1 MKCLPGPLIYLAAL
15 TTAVAALWPQP
26 RALRTGTTALR
37 LSAGFSISP
46 SFPSPPSDLIS
57 AISQTESFLR
67 DDKLQRLV
75 VGRGVS
81 DASVVKAAKEL
92 KSLTL
97 SLSGSS
103 KRAPAESIT
112 KEVQKPLEERD
123 ESYALQIP
131 SDGSSATLKANTTL
145 GLFRG
150 LTTFSQLWYYVD
162 GDSYSLE
169 TPVDIEDAPSFV
181 RFQKVIFVVLTYN

>member
-1 MKCLPGPLIYLAAL
+1 MKCLSGLLIYIAVLI
-15 TTAVAALWPQP
+15 TAVAALWPQP

-37 LSAGFSISP
+37 LSSDFSISP
-46 SFPSPPSDLIS
+46 SFPSPSPDLIS
-57 AISQTESFLR
+57 AISRTQSFLR

-75 VGRGVS
+75 VGRGTSDVS
-81 DASVVKAAKEL
+81 DVKVAKEL
-92 KSLTL
+92 NSLTL

-181 RFQKVIFVVLTYN
+181 RFQKVFFVVVTYN

>member
-1 MKCLPGPLIYLAAL
+1 MKCLSGLLIYIAVL

-37 LSAGFSISP
+37 LSSDFSISP
-46 SFPSPPSDLIS
+46 SFPSPSPDLIS
-57 AISQTESFLR
+57 AISRTQSFLR

-75 VGRGVS
+75 VGRGTS
-81 DASVVKAAKEL
+81 DASDVKVAKEL

-103 KRAPAESIT
+103 KRALAESIT

-181 RFQKVIFVVLTYN
+181 RFQKVFFVVVTYN